1 LKHLESTIAGKL
13 PQELTRKVEELLESY
28 RVENSELM
36 GRVEENNRIVFEL
49 EAKLKQLENK
59 YFSTAWKLSSTKR

>member
-1 LKHLESTIAGKL
+1 
-13 PQELTRKVEELLESY
+13 
-28 RVENSELM
+28 VENSELM

>member
-1 LKHLESTIAGKL
+1 MYEGKAAQYEKQLKHLESSLAGKL

-36 GRVEENNRIVFEL
+36 GKVEENNRIVFEL
-49 EAKLKQLENK
+49 
-59 YFSTAWKLSSTKR
+59 

>member
-36 GRVEENNRIVFEL
+36 GKVEENNRIVFEL
-49 EAKLKQLENK
+49 
-59 YFSTAWKLSSTKR
+59 

>member
-1 LKHLESTIAGKL
+1 
-13 PQELTRKVEELLESY
+13 LTRKVEELLESY
-28 RVENSELM
+28 RVENSDLM
-36 GRVEENNRIVFEL
+36 GKVEESNRIVFEL